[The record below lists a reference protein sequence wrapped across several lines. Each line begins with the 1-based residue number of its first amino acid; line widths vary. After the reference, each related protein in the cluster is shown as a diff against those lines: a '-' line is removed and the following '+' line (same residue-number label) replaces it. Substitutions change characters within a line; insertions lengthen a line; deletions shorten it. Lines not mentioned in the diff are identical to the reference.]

1 MFPRLHPDY
10 GMERPRTI
18 APLSSH
24 RTPRASAPIYG
35 PDDDRPVLVY
45 EHITGADGIRVTIR
59 WRGTE
64 HSARQYI
71 GRIRLSAITWR
82 QRTADLIAATP
93 RDPPEVEA
101 GALDHDRLSEQREM
115 KLAAWRR
122 RYICDVR
129 APRKGRS
136 A

>member
-1 MFPRLHPDY
+1 MKFALHADY
-10 GMERPRTI
+10 SLERGRYV
-18 APLSSH
+18 APLSNH
-24 RTPRASAPIYG
+24 RAPRRASPIYG
-35 PDDDRPVLVY
+35 PEDDRPVLVY
-45 EHITGADGIRVTIR
+45 KHITGADGIRVTIR

-71 GRIRLSAITWR
+71 NRIRLSAITWR

-93 RDPPEVEA
+93 RDPPAIEP
-101 GALDHDRLSEQREM
+101 GALDHDRLAEQREM

-129 APRKGRS
+129 APRGIP
-136 A
+136 